1 MCCEASTR
9 DCMIK
14 PWQWTNIFGNDCGD
28 QVDMVLNLSE
38 KITMSEE
45 CVYHARK
52 AMKPKVRAVGFS
64 TNHLSRG
71 QQNTLKGMHRR
82 KAARFS

>member
-1 MCCEASTR
+1 
-9 DCMIK
+9 MIK
-14 PWQWTNIFGNDCGD
+14 PSQWAIIFGKDCGD

-38 KITMSEE
+38 KSIMSEE
-45 CVYHARK
+45 CVYQARK
-52 AMKPKVRAVGFS
+52 VMKPKVRAVSFS
-64 TNHLSRG
+64 TKHLSRG